1 MLFRLLK
8 VTFSREL
15 AALIKGTEKS
25 FKDFA
30 LNITKGVLTN
40 VADTLAKQMTTSI
53 INLIKPRGKTVDEK
67 IKEVFE
73 NVTLPQRMFDSIVAA
88 GNHIAEVFGVKT
100 TTASSSATDITA
112 PPAAGTTPNLTSAVS
127 PSADKKGFWEKI
139 LGRKKTTTVSTEE
152 LKGKAAGTV
161 TVGASGSG
169 RSGGIFSQFINDF
182 GAVFDKNSEGGFL
195 EKMGNLFGSFGEGL
209 MGLFKGLPDL
219 LGGLFGG
226 GGGGLGGLFAGIFG
240 AAAGG
245 IMPGGVTGY
254 ANGGYRKTAHSRTC
268 R

>member
-1 MLFRLLK
+1 M
-8 VTFSREL
+8 
-15 AALIKGTEKS
+15 
-25 FKDFA
+25 
-30 LNITKGVLTN
+30 
-40 VADTLAKQMTTSI
+40 
-53 INLIKPRGKTVDEK
+53 
-67 IKEVFE
+67 
-73 NVTLPQRMFDSIVAA
+73 
-88 GNHIAEVFGVKT
+88 
-100 TTASSSATDITA
+100 
-112 PPAAGTTPNLTSAVS
+112 
-127 PSADKKGFWEKI
+127 
-139 LGRKKTTTVSTEE
+139 GRKKTTTVSTEE

-254 ANGGYRKTAHSRTC
+254 ANGGVVKRPTVGLVGEGKMNEAVVPLPDGKAIPVNMGSGMGQNNNVTVNVSMDGQGNSQSESNSDGQMGANMGKLIAGAVQDELQRQKRPGGILSPYGAA
-268 R
+268 